1 MPGFPTNPETLTTDW
16 LSATLNTPIDD
27 FRVEHFS
34 EGSGIIGMVTRVHLT
49 GPSAPAS
56 VIVKFPS
63 PSADNRAIAA
73 LYDLYGK
80 EIRFYQDLAPRITL
94 PTPAFLGAEYD
105 EVSQE
110 FVLVLEDLGRLRIGN
125 QIEGCSTAEAK
136 RIIRAI
142 ARFHADGWQPTEPA
156 WLLLHSNPT
165 QRDGMI
171 GGFQLGWPTVL
182 DKFDDLLPDS
192 ARENGARVP
201 EQVGRLLDDMCQPP
215 ICLTHGDVRLDN
227 IFFDDQRDEVV
238 FVDWQAIC
246 MSAPEHDLAYFITQ
260 SVPAEVAA
268 ETNLVGYYHEQLTG
282 HGIEYPLDRCKER
295 YKICALYFLC
305 YAVVIAG
312 TLDMGNERGRLLA
325 RTLLGRSLA
334 ALDEMDAF
342 DLLR

>member
-16 LSATLNTPIDD
+16 LSATLNTSIDD

-49 GPSAPAS
+49 GPGAPAS

-80 EIRFYQDLAPRITL
+80 EIRFYRDLASRIAL
-94 PTPAFLGAEYD
+94 RTPAFLGAEYD
-105 EVSQE
+105 ETSQE
-110 FVLVLEDLGRLRIGN
+110 FVLVLEDLGRLRIGD
-125 QIEGCSTAEAK
+125 QIEGCSIAEAK
-136 RIIRAI
+136 RIISAI
-142 ARFHADGWQPTEPA
+142 AKFHADGWQPTQPD

-165 QRDGMI
+165 QRDGMM
-171 GGFQLGWPTVL
+171 GGFQLGWPVVL
-182 DKFDDLLPDS
+182 EKFDDLLPGS
-192 ARENGARVP
+192 AREYGKRLP
-201 EQVGRLLDDMCQPP
+201 DHVGRLLDEMCQPP
-215 ICLTHGDVRLDN
+215 ICHTHGDMRLDN
-227 IFFDDQRDEVV
+227 IFFDDATDEVV

-246 MSAPEHDLAYFITQ
+246 TSAPEHDLAYFITQ

-268 ETNLVGYYHEQLTG
+268 ANDLVGYYHEQLTG

-325 RTLLGRSLA
+325 RTLLG
-334 ALDEMDAF
+334 
-342 DLLR
+342 